1 MTMFLHTALTSVID
15 TRAGLLLPQNLA
27 QCACSRWKVKQCQ
40 RPCGECSQAKQTVVH
55 QQWHN
60 ITSFELLFI
69 CIFIISIPVLRR
81 LSIASYIA
89 KLAFRVAL
97 QLHRQ

>member
-1 MTMFLHTALTSVID
+1 M
-15 TRAGLLLPQNLA
+15 
-27 QCACSRWKVKQCQ
+27 
-40 RPCGECSQAKQTVVH
+40 QTVVQ

-60 ITSFELLFI
+60 IACVGLLFI
-69 CIFIISIPVLRR
+69 CIFINSISIFRL

-89 KLAFRVAL
+89 RLDFRVAL

>member
-1 MTMFLHTALTSVID
+1 M
-15 TRAGLLLPQNLA
+15 
-27 QCACSRWKVKQCQ
+27 
-40 RPCGECSQAKQTVVH
+40 QTVVQ

-60 ITSFELLFI
+60 ITCVRLLFI
-69 CIFIISIPVLRR
+69 CILIIGIYILRL

-89 KLAFRVAL
+89 RLAFRVAL